1 MSSWLLFGHLVGVV
15 LVVGA
20 SLAQVLGASVMRRAT
35 TVVELRTLQRV
46 VAPSAPLG
54 GIGML
59 LLLATGLTMA
69 ARDWSFTDGW
79 ISTSIGL
86 LAAAI
91 ITSLLLVTPRSRRLR
106 EALGDPA
113 PAGAAPAGAAPAE
126 VTDAARDRV
135 LHVTQ
140 LVLLVVQFEI
150 VALMVL
156 KPAGG
161 GILASLL
168 AAAVVAATISLP
180 VVTSR
185 SGQPARPR
193 PAAR

>member
-1 MSSWLLFGHLVGVV
+1 MRSWLLFGHLVGVV

-20 SLAQVLGASVMRRAT
+20 SLAQVLAGSVMLRAT

-46 VAPSAPLG
+46 VAPSGPLG

-79 ISTSIGL
+79 IATSIGL
-86 LAAAI
+86 LAVAI
-91 ITSLLLVTPRSRRLR
+91 IASLLLVTPRSRRLR
-106 EALGDPA
+106 EAL
-113 PAGAAPAGAAPAE
+113 AGAAPTGAAPAE

-135 LHVTQ
+135 LYVAQ
-140 LVLLVVQFEI
+140 RVLLVVQFEI

-161 GILASLL
+161 GILALLL
-168 AAAVVAATISLP
+168 AAAVVAAMISMP
-180 VVTSR
+180 VVGGR
-185 SGQPARPR
+185 PGQPGGARLVRTPR
-193 PAAR
+193 

>member
-1 MSSWLLFGHLVGVV
+1 MRSWLLFGHLVGVV

-113 PAGAAPAGAAPAE
+113 PTGAAPAE

-140 LVLLVVQFEI
+140 RALLVVQFEI

-168 AAAVVAATISLP
+168 AAAVVAAAISLP
-180 VVTSR
+180 VATGR